1 MSDNKHAGR
10 GGKGYYIALIL
21 CAAAIGITSYV
32 YYRNANRAEEVSIQE
47 SVGEDILVGTMEAED
62 VPALATQPQTQSTTP
77 ATQGTTPAPTTKK
90 PFKTTSPVS
99 GEEISAYSM
108 EALSYNET
116 TRDWRVHNGV
126 DIAAVPGSGPDG
138 LVVERDVQNYIA
150 NKTPFETAMQDVKA
164 AFGLTL
170 PTDPDAANAGK
181 LLLTD
186 YEVENLRTAYERTL
200 KVGSS
205 SQSKMSQQDYELYGT
220 YIPFSM
226 AICHT
231 INHKSGVDHTT
242 YAHTGAMVNLY
253 ARGQGADKFRG
264 VYDNTEIFHKLAEL
278 TDVQ

>member
-126 DIAAVPGSGPDG
+126 DIAADG
-138 LVVERDVQNYIA
+138 EVYTVYEDDSMGYTVVIRHDGGYLTRYA
-150 NKTPFETAMQDVKA
+150 SLSQD
-164 AFGLTL
+164 
-170 PTDPDAANAGK
+170 
-181 LLLTD
+181 
-186 YEVENLRTAYERTL
+186 
-200 KVGSS
+200 
-205 SQSKMSQQDYELYGT
+205 
-220 YIPFSM
+220 IPV
-226 AICHT
+226 
-231 INHKSGVDHTT
+231 KSGDTVSAGQVIGYVGDTALVETT
-242 YAHTGAMVNLY
+242 LGSHIHFSVTHQDEPMNP
-253 ARGQGADKFRG
+253 ADF
-264 VYDNTEIFHKLAEL
+264 LALGE
-278 TDVQ
+278 